1 MPVYEYVCQACGET
15 FEVTQKMSDPPVTDC
30 ACGEKGT
37 VSRLIG
43 SGGGVIFKGA
53 GFYQTDY
60 KAGKAAAK
68 SESSEKPAATATA
81 APKSGGHSCGS
92 GCGCSG

>member
-1 MPVYEYVCQACGET
+1 MPVYEYVCEACGET

-30 ACGEKGT
+30 ACGEKGR

-60 KAGKAAAK
+60 KGSKTSAK
-68 SESSEKPAATATA
+68 TESAEKPAPVAA
-81 APKSGGHSCGS
+81 APKAGGHSCGS
-92 GCGCSG
+92 GCGCHG

>member
-1 MPVYEYVCQACGET
+1 MPVYEYVCHACGET

-30 ACGEKGT
+30 TCGEKGSVT
-37 VSRLIG
+37 RLIG

-60 KAGKAAAK
+60 KGGKPSPK
-68 SESSEKPAATATA
+68 TESSEKTAAATAA
-81 APKSGGHSCGS
+81 KGGGHSCGS
-92 GCGCSG
+92 GCGCHG

>member
-1 MPVYEYVCQACGET
+1 MPVYEYVCDACGET
-15 FEVTQKMSDPPVTDC
+15 FEVTQKMSDPPITDC
-30 ACGEKGT
+30 ACGEKGR
-37 VSRLIG
+37 VHRLIG

-60 KAGKAAAK
+60 KGGKPAK
-68 SESSEKPAATATA
+68 SESTEKPAAAATATKA
-81 APKSGGHSCGS
+81 GGGHSCGS